1 MSTFEKIKQKLCI
14 YRTITLSVYCVS
26 VTVEFLVVAVAA
38 RIETAD
44 VDTRAI
50 AERRRP
56 MWITRALSQIMSGAA
71 VLWYVVVAAVVQEVT
86 ARNCVACGRI
96 VHRRVVI
103 IALVVDEILADSW
116 RVVTTEDRAMT
127 QRLCQS
133 LSNFRQ
139 RLKPTSLLAT
149 SLSGRRQRLCIS
161 GLYRAIQN
169 VLLLLLIIL
178 FLDYGA
184 L

>member
-1 MSTFEKIKQKLCI
+1 LSTFEKIKQKLCI

-103 IALVVDEILADSW
+103 IALVVDEILADS
-116 RVVTTEDRAMT
+116 
-127 QRLCQS
+127 
-133 LSNFRQ
+133 
-139 RLKPTSLLAT
+139 
-149 SLSGRRQRLCIS
+149 
-161 GLYRAIQN
+161 
-169 VLLLLLIIL
+169 
-178 FLDYGA
+178 
-184 L
+184 